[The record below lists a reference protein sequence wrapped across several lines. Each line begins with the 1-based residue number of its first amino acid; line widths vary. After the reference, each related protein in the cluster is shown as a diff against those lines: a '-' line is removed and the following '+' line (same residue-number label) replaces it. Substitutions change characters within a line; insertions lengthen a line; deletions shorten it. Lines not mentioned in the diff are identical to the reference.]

1 MQQFKDKLLNDRMD
15 LKDLIIGTVFLFQST
30 VGILGNFSLLTSY
43 LFNYYSKHTIKTTN
57 LILTHLFTANFLILL
72 SKGLLHTMQTFG
84 LKGFINDFGCKFL
97 LYIQRLGRNMSI
109 STTCFLSVFQA
120 ITISPSASRWTQL
133 KAKSPSYIASC
144 VYMSWALSFL
154 VNIAFPMDMRARQNN
169 RNITRLRVYGI
180 CSTVHHNKVSDI
192 INAVLLSIP
201 DVVFMV
207 LMVWSSGYMVCI
219 LYRHKQRM
227 KHIHRSTFSF
237 RSSAEF
243 RATKTILLLVS
254 TFVFFYTISCLFQI
268 NLALFHNP
276 TSLWVNMASVVTA
289 CFPTVSPFLVISS

>member
-1 MQQFKDKLLNDRMD
+1 MENSDIVISVIFLSQ
-15 LKDLIIGTVFLFQST
+15 TV
-30 VGILGNFSLLTSY
+30 VGILGNSFLVYHY
-43 LFNYYSKHTIKTTN
+43 LMLYYMRCRLKFTDWILQH
-57 LILTHLFTANFLILL
+57 LIVANFLTLL
-72 SKGLLHTMQTFG
+72 CKGIPHTVSAFG
-84 LKGFINDFGCKFL
+84 LKNFLDDIGCKLTFYL
-97 LYIQRLGRNMSI
+97 HRIGRGVSI
-109 STTCFLSVFQA
+109 SSTCFLSVFQA